1 MRCTCFFVLQLRLP
15 DAQPCGGGDLAQ
27 DTGIHPDVA
36 HHIYGLCSVRP
47 GKHRGGQ
54 VFDGQHRSVVRQL
67 AAQFAIV
74 GDVADGQAGQM
85 ACHSHAGKTQDGQL
99 QGIGAIGLAGKGGLP
114 VSIHAVIFQCSF
126 VGMLPPELDTY
137 GQILRS
143 VRTKC
148 QPACQHQGEQH
159 GGHAPKTGR
168 YSEFFH

>member
-1 MRCTCFFVLQLRLP
+1 M
-15 DAQPCGGGDLAQ
+15 
-27 DTGIHPDVA
+27 
-36 HHIYGLCSVRP
+36 VRP
-47 GKHRGGQ
+47 
-54 VFDGQHRSVVRQL
+54 VRWP
-67 AAQFAIV
+67 AIP
-74 GDVADGQAGQM
+74 
-85 ACHSHAGKTQDGQL
+85 HAGKTQDGQL

-114 VSIHAVIFQCSF
+114 VSIHAVIFQRSF